1 MCSCQSH
8 SKLRCNVDAFRVDQK
23 PKICWI
29 ILFQVFARAFRRCCR
44 VRGTRCNNRFLLFIR
59 SQTCSLSLRS
69 RPRSRHGFRKIVIR
83 FLYILHCFLVI
94 HIPKYV
100 LCVEYREKVQSF
112 SRYTRCTCFSSC
124 GWKWCSTCTSADQNT
139 LSR

>member
-1 MCSCQSH
+1 MCSCQSN

-44 VRGTRCNNRFLLFIR
+44 VRGARCNGRYLLFIR

-69 RPRSRHGFRKIVIR
+69 RPRSRHGFRINGIR
-83 FLYILHCFLVI
+83 FVIILDCFPAI

-100 LCVEYREKVQSF
+100 FCAEYREKIQPL
-112 SRYTRCTCFSSC
+112 SRYTRCTCFSSF
-124 GWKWCSTCTSADQNT
+124 GWKRCSTCTSADQNT